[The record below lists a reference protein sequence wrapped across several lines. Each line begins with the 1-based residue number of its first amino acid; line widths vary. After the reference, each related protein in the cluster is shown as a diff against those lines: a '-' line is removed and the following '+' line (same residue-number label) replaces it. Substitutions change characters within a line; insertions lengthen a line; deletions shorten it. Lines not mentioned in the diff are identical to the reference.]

1 MAAQPMTNPLSAFI
15 AALSSP
21 DAAARAEAAAALYR
35 AGCALAEP
43 EAGRWRGDAELGP
56 LLGGNAPH
64 ITVGV
69 AVAPET
75 FARIRAA
82 NGAPRLAV
90 VPPEQDAAEFELH
103 FPEKVELDILTTRE
117 PARSGAIARYLA
129 KLGEGIQQVEYRVT
143 SVDRAT
149 QLLREKFGVAPVY
162 PQARPGADGT
172 RVNFF
177 LAPAPGGAKVLIEF
191 YERA

>member
-1 MAAQPMTNPLSAFI
+1 MTNPLSTFI
-15 AALSSP
+15 AALSFP

-43 EAGRWRGDAELGP
+43 EAARWRADAELSA
-56 LLGGNAPH
+56 LLGGSTPH

-82 NGAPRLAV
+82 NGAPRLAE

-103 FPEKVELDILTTRE
+103 FQEKVELDILTTCE
-117 PARSGAIARYLA
+117 PAGSGAIARYLA
-129 KLGEGIQQVEYRVT
+129 KLGEGIQQVEYRVAN
-143 SVDRAT
+143 VDRAT
-149 QLLREKFGVAPVY
+149 QLLREKFGVAAVY
-162 PQARPGADGT
+162 PQTRPGADGT

>member
-1 MAAQPMTNPLSAFI
+1 MTNALSAFI

-21 DAAARAEAAAALYR
+21 DAAARTEAAAALYR
-35 AGCALAEP
+35 AGGALAEP
-43 EAGRWRGDAELGP
+43 EAARWRGNAELAA
-56 LLGGNAPH
+56 LLGGNTPH

-82 NGAPRLAV
+82 NGAPRLAE

-103 FPEKVELDILTTRE
+103 FPQNVALDILTTRD
-117 PARSGAIARYLA
+117 PAGSGAIARYLA

-143 SVDRAT
+143 SVERAT
-149 QLLREKFGVAPVY
+149 QLLKEKFGVAPVY
-162 PQARPGADGT
+162 PQTRPGADGT

-177 LAPAPGGAKVLIEF
+177 LAPAPGGSKVLIEF
-191 YERA
+191 YQRA